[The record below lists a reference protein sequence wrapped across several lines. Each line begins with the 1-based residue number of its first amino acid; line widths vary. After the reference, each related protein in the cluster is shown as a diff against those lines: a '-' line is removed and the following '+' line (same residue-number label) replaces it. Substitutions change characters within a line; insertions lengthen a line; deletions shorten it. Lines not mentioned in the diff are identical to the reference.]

1 MNNTHKLL
9 PCPFCGGKAEIKLNP
24 GSWGYTPDR
33 VSVSCNPCG
42 IGWGFVAED
51 QEVGKP
57 PHSIE
62 DEATK
67 KALDKWNRRA

>member
-1 MNNTHKLL
+1 MNNTHALL
-9 PCPFCGGKAEIKLNP
+9 PCPFCGGTPDIALKP

-33 VSVSCNPCG
+33 VSVSCKTCG

-51 QEVGKP
+51 QEAGKP

-62 DEATK
+62 KEATQ
-67 KALDKWNRRA
+67 KAVDKWNRRA